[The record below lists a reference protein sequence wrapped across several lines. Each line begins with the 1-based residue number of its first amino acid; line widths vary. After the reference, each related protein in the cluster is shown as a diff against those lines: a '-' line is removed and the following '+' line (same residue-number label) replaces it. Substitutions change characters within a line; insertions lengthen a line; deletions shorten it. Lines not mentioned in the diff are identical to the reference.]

1 MRRWTSCTPNGG
13 SQCGQGVQTRG
24 SQCFRSGLVMIMMLR
39 LSWCYDYHDVI
50 EDADFADGRPVSGS
64 LCAHL
69 VQPGENEVSCR
80 CRHTFDLH
88 TITITKSYLDLNISF
103 LVPLLLS
110 FSSSTSSALS
120 IAALTAQWTAWSPPG
135 PPGTHLPASAACS
148 SQTWLGLGIYI
159 CIYIN
164 CLW

>member
-24 SQCFRSGLVMIMMLR
+24 SQCFRSGSGW
-39 LSWCYDYHDVI
+39 SWCYDYIMMLLKMLILQTAVLSPDPCVLI
-50 EDADFADGRPVSGS
+50 LSNLGRMKS
-64 LCAHL
+64 LA
-69 VQPGENEVSCR
+69 GAF
-80 CRHTFDLH
+80 HTFDLH

-120 IAALTAQWTAWSPPG
+120 IAALTAQWTAWSLPG

-159 CIYIN
+159 CIYIYIN

>member
-1 MRRWTSCTPNGG
+1 MGFPNGG
-13 SQCGQGVQTRG
+13 EGGGGVPHLGKIPTFSRFFIWG
-24 SQCFRSGLVMIMMLR
+24 ASL
-39 LSWCYDYHDVI
+39 I

-69 VQPGENEVSCR
+69 DQPGENEVSCR
-80 CRHTFDLH
+80 CLPRHTFDLH

-135 PPGTHLPASAACS
+135 PPGTLLPASAACS
-148 SQTWLGLGIYI
+148 SQT
-159 CIYIN
+159 
-164 CLW
+164 